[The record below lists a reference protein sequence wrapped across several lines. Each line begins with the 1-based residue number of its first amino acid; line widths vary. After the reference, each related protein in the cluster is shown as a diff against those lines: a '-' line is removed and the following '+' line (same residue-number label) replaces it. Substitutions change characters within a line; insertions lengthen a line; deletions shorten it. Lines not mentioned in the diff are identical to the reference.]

1 MKVAVLLTCFNRKE
15 KTLKCLESLFGLH
28 SLERFNIKVFLT
40 DDNSKDGTYKAVKE
54 RFPEVNISKGDGS
67 LYWAGGMRN
76 SWRES
81 LNSGIDFDYFLLVN
95 DDTII
100 FNDTLVRL
108 VESNQSMILKNKIP
122 NITIGTTTDFKD
134 GKFTY
139 GGFKLFSPH
148 RLKHI
153 LVNSASQEME
163 CDFGCANI
171 MLVPKRINDA
181 IGILNEKYIHG
192 IADFDYTL
200 MAKKAGFH
208 IWVAPGVLGN
218 CNYDQVRNWK
228 SMDSKFSER
237 IEFLYSPKGLQYREY
252 MYFLRKHF
260 PREIPSMFL
269 KFWVKTLFPFIY
281 DKFKVERKEVQIEQK
296 L

>member
-15 KTLKCLESLFGLH
+15 KTLKCLESLFEQH
-28 SLERFNIKVFLT
+28 SLERFEIMVFLT
-40 DDNSKDGTYKAVKE
+40 DDNSKDGTYQAVKE
-54 RFPEVNISKGDGS
+54 RFPKVNISKGDGS
-67 LYWAGGMRN
+67 LYWAGGMRS

-81 LNSGIDFDYFLLVN
+81 LNSGVDFDYYLLLN

-108 VESNQSMILKNKIP
+108 VESNQSMILKNNIP
-122 NITIGTTTDFKD
+122 NITIGTTTDFKE

-171 MLVPKRINDA
+171 MLVPKKIRDT

-200 MAKKAGFH
+200 MAKKAGFQ

-281 DKFKVERKEVQIEQK
+281 DKFKVERKEVQIEQES
-296 L
+296 